1 MKLVPTLARAAA
13 AAALAAVLLPSPA
26 AAQAV
31 IKVNEN
37 VNFKL
42 GFQFQGW
49 ADWSQSAAT
58 GGYAQNLFARRARLL
73 VVGQVAKDVTFFF
86 QTDSGNLGKVNPA
99 GAKQTNTGF
108 VIQDAFV
115 SWKLNDALTLEAGH
129 FLVPLSRNILQSTLS
144 FFTLDISPASTVMAG
159 PTQTNGL
166 RDNGFQAKGYL
177 VDGGRLEYRAAV
189 MQGVRDSASRN
200 SFRTAGYLQY
210 NFFETERG
218 YVFAGTNLGKKKVV
232 NVSAGFDV
240 QKDYRAF
247 SGDVFATIPV
257 AKGDEVGGQVQ
268 LIRYDGGDFLAAIPK
283 QDDLLVEAAYY
294 LSSAK
299 VQPFLKYES
308 QSFANDAD
316 EAKDVE
322 RFGGGLNWY
331 VSGQNFKLTAQYLRV
346 EPKSSA
352 VKPTNQFTLQ
362 LQAFY
367 F

>member
-1 MKLVPTLARAAA
+1 MKPNRIATLALAA
-13 AAALAAVLLPSPA
+13 AAALLLPSAPA

-31 IKVNEN
+31 VKVNDN
-37 VNFKL
+37 VHFKL

-73 VVGQVAKDVTFFF
+73 VGGQVAKDVTFFF

-99 GAKQTNTGF
+99 TGAKQTNTGF

-115 SWKLNDALTLEAGH
+115 SWKLNEALTLEAGH
-129 FLVPLSRNILQSTLS
+129 LLVPLSRNVLQSTLS
-144 FFTLDISPASTVMAG
+144 FLTLDISPASTVMAG

-232 NVSAGFDV
+232 NVSAGADI

-268 LIRYDGGDFLAAIPK
+268 FIRYDGGDFLATIPK

-308 QSFANDAD
+308 QSFANAAD

-322 RFGGGLNWY
+322 RFGGGLSWY
-331 VSGQNFKLTAQYLRV
+331 VSGQNFKFTAQYLRV
-346 EPKSSA
+346 EPKSAA
-352 VKPTNQFTLQ
+352 VRSTDQFTLQ